1 MKQIIGLMEN
11 SNLFLKQIL
20 IMLNVQSFVF
30 NPFQENTIVIY
41 DESGNGFIIDP
52 GCIDGAEQKELS
64 DFIEGKKL
72 NVNAILNTHCHID
85 HVLGNFFVKEKYKAK
100 LHIHHKEE
108 PVLKAVKA
116 YAPNYGF
123 FQYQE
128 TTADA
133 FLEEG
138 QILKLGNEEL
148 KVLFVPGHAPGHV
161 AFYNEKNKIVIGG
174 DVLFYNSIG
183 RTDLP
188 GGNFDTLI
196 DSIHTRLFTLP
207 DDVVVYPGH
216 GPETTIG
223 FEKRTNPFCA
233 LTNVNR

>member
-1 MKQIIGLMEN
+1 
-11 SNLFLKQIL
+11 
-20 IMLNVQSFVF
+20 V
-30 NPFQENTIVIY
+30 
-41 DESGNGFIIDP
+41 
-52 GCIDGAEQKELS
+52 
-64 DFIEGKKL
+64 
-72 NVNAILNTHCHID
+72 LNTHCHID
-85 HVLGNFFVKEKYKAK
+85 HVLGNFFVKEKYKTS
-100 LHIHHKEE
+100 LHIHKKDE

-128 TTADA
+128 TFPDSY
-133 FLEEG
+133 LEEG
-138 QILKLGNEEL
+138 QVLKLGDEEL

-188 GGNFDTLI
+188 GGDFDTLI
-196 DSIHTRLFTLP
+196 ESIHTKLFTLP
-207 DDVVVYPGH
+207 DDVTVFPGH

-233 LTNVNR
+233 LTDVNR